1 MEISNTFLHPRA
13 VIAGGLFFSL
23 TVIFAKLGVE
33 SPDCRVGTRQVDV
46 GLETGDVIVQAVA
59 SLLRLR
65 EVSVVPDAGGVVLRF
80 YEKIDQ
86 SRRSLQN

>member
-46 GLETGDVIVQAVA
+46 GLETGDVIVRAVA